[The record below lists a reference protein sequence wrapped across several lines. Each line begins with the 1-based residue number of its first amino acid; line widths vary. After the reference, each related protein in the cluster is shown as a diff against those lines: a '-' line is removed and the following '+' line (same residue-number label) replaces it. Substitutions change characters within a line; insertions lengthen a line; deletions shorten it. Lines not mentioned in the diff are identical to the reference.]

1 MLQIFCDESYQLI
14 DYHLFHYQ
22 SVDSIEDGTSLN
34 LISTETNVDAETGSD
49 NMPDDNKQVSNDDS
63 WTDVN
68 LNEEGE
74 SPLTINNAKEQQRN
88 VHNMQHLGRGNVDYE
103 GNIHHHIG
111 EEINYYMRR
120 NQNISL

>member
-1 MLQIFCDESYQLI
+1 
-14 DYHLFHYQ
+14 
-22 SVDSIEDGTSLN
+22 
-34 LISTETNVDAETGSD
+34 
-49 NMPDDNKQVSNDDS
+49 MPDDNKQVSNDDS

-120 NQNISL
+120 NQNMSL